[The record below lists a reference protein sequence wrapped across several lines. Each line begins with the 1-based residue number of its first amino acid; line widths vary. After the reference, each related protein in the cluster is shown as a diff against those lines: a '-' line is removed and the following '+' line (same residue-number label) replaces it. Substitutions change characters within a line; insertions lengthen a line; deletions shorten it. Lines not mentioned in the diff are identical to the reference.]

1 MPSKSFLDVLLEKE
15 LIDNRQ
21 LESLRQEAAAAG
33 KEVIDLVKEKKIVTD
48 TDWAK
53 AKADFLGMDFR
64 ELGEM
69 ENVPVE
75 VLRVVPEE
83 AANHYQFLPIRQEKN
98 ILEVGMVDPE
108 NMEAREALKFIAHR
122 SGLEPKIFIVTPT
135 DFANSIKQYRSL
147 HGEVNRALSELEAEL
162 EERPSGAAGR
172 ATVERVSE
180 EAPISKVVAVILKH
194 ATEGRASDV
203 HIEPTENNLRVRFRV
218 DGVLYTSLFL
228 PLSVQAAVASRI
240 KILSNLKIDETR
252 IPQDGRF
259 RTNIDGRPID
269 FRVSSFPTVSG
280 EKVVMRILDTSAGVK
295 ELGEL
300 GLEGRNLKVFQ
311 ETIKKPYGMVLV
323 TGPTGSGKSTTLYAT
338 LGVLNKDAVN
348 IISLEDPVEYY
359 VNGVSQSQVQPD
371 IGYTFASG
379 LRHVLRQD
387 PDIVMVGEIR
397 DTETAELAVHA
408 ALTGHIVL
416 STLHTNNAVGVIPRL
431 IDMKVESFL
440 IPSAL
445 ILAVG
450 QRLVRKLCDDCKKP
464 TEAAGRAKEI
474 ILTEIEAMSSETRKE
489 IKPPF
494 NIYRAEGCKKCANK
508 GTKGRIAVFEVL
520 EVTKELESIITSEPT
535 ETKLW
540 EEARRQ
546 GMITM
551 RQDGILKALRG
562 IVGLEEILRATG
574 E

>member
-1 MPSKSFLDVLLEKE
+1 MPSKSFLDVLLEKG
-15 LIDNRQ
+15 LINNRQ
-21 LESLRQEAAAAG
+21 VESLRQEASSVG
-33 KEVIDLVKEKKIVTD
+33 KEIIDLIKEKKIVTD

-53 AKADFLGMDFR
+53 TKADFLGIDFR
-64 ELGEM
+64 EIGEM

-83 AANHYQFLPIRQEKN
+83 AASHYQFLPVRQEKN

-108 NMEAREALKFIAHR
+108 NLEAREALKFIAHR
-122 SGLEPKIFIVTPT
+122 SGLEPKIFVVTPT

-147 HGEVNRALSELEAEL
+147 HGEVNRALSELETEL
-162 EERPSGAAGR
+162 EERPSVAAGR
-172 ATVERVSE
+172 TAVERVSE

-280 EKVVMRILDTSAGVK
+280 EKVVMRILDTGAEVK
-295 ELGEL
+295 ELSEL

-311 ETIKKPYGMVLV
+311 EAIKKPYGMVLV

-408 ALTGHIVL
+408 ALTGHVVL

-474 ILTEIEAMSSETRKE
+474 ILAEIEAMASETRKA

-494 NIYRAEGCKKCANK
+494 NIYRAEGCKKCTNK
-508 GTKGRIAVFEVL
+508 GTKGRVAVFEVL
-520 EVTKELESIITSEPT
+520 EVTKELERIITSEPT

-551 RQDGILKALRG
+551 KQDGILKALRG